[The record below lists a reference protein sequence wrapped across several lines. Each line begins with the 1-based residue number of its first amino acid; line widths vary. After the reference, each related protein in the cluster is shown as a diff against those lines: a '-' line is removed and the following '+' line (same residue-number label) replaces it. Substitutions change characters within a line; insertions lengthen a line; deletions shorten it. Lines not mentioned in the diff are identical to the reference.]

1 METVGERSHG
11 PGDLWTFQNWWPD
24 EREGDKFKL
33 KTVDSSSFIYFIV
46 LIIKLE

>member
-11 PGDLWTFQNWWPD
+11 PGGLWTFQNWWPD

-33 KTVDSSSFIYFIV
+33 KSVDSS
-46 LIIKLE
+46 